1 MYCKLYRN
9 ANPRAWSSNQS
20 MKTSNTVL
28 YHMQHWAQENYEL
41 SYAALELGVVNFIRY
56 DLGAESDKSDT

>member
-1 MYCKLYRN
+1 
-9 ANPRAWSSNQS
+9 
-20 MKTSNTVL
+20 
-28 YHMQHWAQENYEL
+28 MQHWAQENYEL